1 LEIVEFTR
9 AKRVRISGQHRHHHF
24 TTFLLDGIDFGL
36 AATSSNVEQRKRQ
49 QLFSFVPRLG
59 RFCGGACHN
68 NKSNFHFFL
77 FMVGKAKVDRQRA
90 ATGLDWTGLQGIGD
104 FQAFFMCIFG

>member
-1 LEIVEFTR
+1 LEILEFTR

-59 RFCGGACHN
+59 RFCGGDFVWLGLPQQQIQFSLFLVHGW
-68 NKSNFHFFL
+68 KSK
-77 FMVGKAKVDRQRA
+77 G
-90 ATGLDWTGLQGIGD
+90 
-104 FQAFFMCIFG
+104 

>member
-1 LEIVEFTR
+1 MWSNEKDNNFFHL
-9 AKRVRISGQHRHHHF
+9 
-24 TTFLLDGIDFGL
+24 FLGWGGSVAGLLFGW
-36 AATSSNVEQRKRQ
+36 
-49 QLFSFVPRLG
+49 
-59 RFCGGACHN
+59 ACHN